1 MPIEAIEERYHGAS
15 LQNVCYGSQQD
26 KKLASES
33 KSIILLNSYVTKYT
47 QLKCFPWQDFLSKGS

>member
-15 LQNVCYGSQQD
+15 LQNACYGSQQD
-26 KKLASES
+26 EKLASES